1 MRFSSLKLIKD
12 HLLTYPTGMRKVDYL
27 NFDELSEMW
36 RNDKE
41 AAEAYHRSIIEDFI
55 LGLPE
60 DKQERARGLQWRIDQ
75 ELRKYKDPIA
85 RMNRMVE
92 MMWESFFELDATLNR
107 GVQEERP
114 KANVLTFKPRDSI

>member
-1 MRFSSLKLIKD
+1 ME
-12 HLLTYPTGMRKVDYL
+12 YL
-27 NFDELSEMW
+27 NFDQLSEMW
-36 RNDKE
+36 RNDTE

-107 GVQEERP
+107 GVSSERP
-114 KANVLTFKPRDSI
+114 KAKVIEFPIRKE

>member
-1 MRFSSLKLIKD
+1 M
-12 HLLTYPTGMRKVDYL
+12 DYL

-41 AAEAYHRSIIEDFI
+41 AAEAYHRAVIDDFI
-55 LGLPE
+55 LGLPD

-75 ELRKYKDPIA
+75 ELRKYKDPVA

-92 MMWESFFELDATLNR
+92 MLWEGFFELDTALNK
-107 GVQEERP
+107 GVTFERS
-114 KANVLTFKPRDSI
+114 KAEVINFPTREK